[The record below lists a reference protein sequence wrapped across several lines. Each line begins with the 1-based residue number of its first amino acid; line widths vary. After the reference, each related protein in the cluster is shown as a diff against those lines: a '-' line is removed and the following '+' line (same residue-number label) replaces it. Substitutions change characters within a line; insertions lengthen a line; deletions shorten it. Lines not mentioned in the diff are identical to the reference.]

1 MEDLLVMRNI
11 TKCFPGSKAL
21 DNVSFSVKAGEIHAL
36 VGENGAGKSTLMNI
50 LSGNIPFGQYEGEL
64 LLDGKRCQFKSPKDS
79 EAIGI
84 VIVHQELSLV
94 QSMSIADNLFL
105 GNEKGSRFVLDRKKT
120 LEEAKKVLS
129 LVNLTENPAT
139 TVERINAGEQQ
150 LVEIAKALSKNSR
163 ILILD
168 EPTSSLGEEHSA
180 ALLKLMKELKAKG
193 HSMIIISH
201 KLNEIFDVADRITIL
216 RDGKTIETLENDRN
230 TIDKDR
236 IIHGMIGRDL
246 DVLYPEK
253 KSTIKNEVALKV
265 EHYNIESVRRKGA
278 LSLED
283 ISFHINK
290 GEVVGLYGLLASG
303 RSKLAKSLFGR
314 SNKFNAYGTVEI
326 DGKKVDLHTPKEAIM
341 AGIAYV
347 ADDRIQNGLSLDRSI
362 RENTTL
368 AGIHKL
374 TNYGFLDKKEERNV
388 AEDSM
393 VRFHTKARSIEQTVK
408 ELSGGNQQKVLLSE
422 WLYTDPKVLILD
434 EPTRGIDV
442 GARYEIYCII
452 NDFVAEGGAVLLISS
467 ELPEIMGLSD
477 RIYVLSE
484 GRITGEVD
492 TANTTPEEI
501 MSLIVGEGQKE

>member
-1 MEDLLVMRNI
+1 MEDLLVMKNI
-11 TKCFPGSKAL
+11 TKRYPGGKAL
-21 DNVSFSVKAGEIHAL
+21 DNVNFSVKAGEIHAL
-36 VGENGAGKSTLMNI
+36 VGENGAGKTTLMNI

-64 LLDGKRCQFKSPKDS
+64 IFEGKACQFKSPKDS
-79 EAIGI
+79 EALGI

-105 GNEKGSRFVLDRKKT
+105 GNEKGSRYFLNRAKT
-120 LEEAKKVLS
+120 IEEAAEILKV
-129 LVNLTENPAT
+129 VNLSENPKT
-139 TVERINAGEQQ
+139 IVEKINAGEQQ
-150 LVEIAKALSKNSR
+150 LVEIAKALSKKSK

-168 EPTSSLGEEHSA
+168 EPTSSLGEDNSA
-180 ALLKLMKELKAKG
+180 ALLRLMKELKAKG
-193 HSMIIISH
+193 HSMVIISH
-201 KLNEIFDVADRITIL
+201 KLNEILDVADRITVL
-216 RDGKTIETLENDRN
+216 RDGSTIETMDNSAKN
-230 TIDKDR
+230 IDNDR

-246 DVLYPEK
+246 NVLYPEK
-253 KSTIKNEVALKV
+253 KAVVKDEVAFKV
-265 EHYNIESVRRKGA
+265 SHYNIESIRRKGA

-314 SNKFNAYGTVEI
+314 SNKFKAYGIVEI
-326 DGKKVDLHTPKEAIM
+326 DGVEVDLRTPKEAIM
-341 AGIAYV
+341 AGLAYV
-347 ADDRIQNGLSLDRSI
+347 ADDRIQNGLSLERTI

-368 AGIHKL
+368 AGLHKL

-388 AEDSM
+388 AQKSM
-393 VRFHTKARSIEQTVK
+393 ERFHTKAHSVEQRVK

-442 GARYEIYCII
+442 GAKYEIYCII
-452 NDFVAEGGAVLLISS
+452 NDFVAKGGAVLLISS
-467 ELPEIMGLSD
+467 ELPEVMGLSD

-492 TANTTPEEI
+492 AKNTTPEEI
-501 MSLIVGEGQKE
+501 MGMIVGEGQKA